1 MAEWQSWF
9 GPKMENTT
17 YRTCWEL
24 LNDKE
29 PSCFTLLKEAMVDMY
44 SGKLTPEQAARHV
57 QTGMASWYA
66 PLNKK

>member
-1 MAEWQSWF
+1 
-9 GPKMENTT
+9 
-17 YRTCWEL
+17 
-24 LNDKE
+24 
-29 PSCFTLLKEAMVDMY
+29 MY